1 MPNPN
6 APKSREP
13 VPPVDA
19 STVLLIRDS
28 ADGIE
33 VFMVVRHQ
41 KIEFAGGALVFPG
54 GRVDPEDA
62 DSRLEGH
69 RGMHGTK
76 PGREMALRVAAIRE
90 TFEEA
95 SVLLA
100 RERGGETL
108 IGADR
113 HAGLVERYRLPIY
126 HGDIT
131 MADLAE
137 KEKLDYACDLL
148 VPFAHWITPESRP
161 KRFDTHFYLAP
172 TPFRVDALHDG
183 TESVESVW
191 ITPQAAIASA
201 TAGRHSV
208 MFPTRL
214 NLGLLG
220 RARTVDE
227 AMTAAQNKDVVTVLP
242 RSEKVE
248 GGRIMHIPEEAGYGD
263 SKFFV
268 DYAGAMPG

>member
-1 MPNPN
+1 MPNPH
-6 APKSREP
+6 APKPKKP
-13 VPPVDA
+13 VTPVDA
-19 STVLLIRDS
+19 ATILLIRDS
-28 ADGIE
+28 DDGIE

-62 DSRLEGH
+62 DPSLDGH
-69 RGMHGTK
+69 RGMHGTL
-76 PGREMALRVAAIRE
+76 PEREMALRVAAIRE

-100 RERGGETL
+100 RERGGSEL

-113 HAGLVERYRLPIY
+113 HAALVERYREPIY
-126 HGDIT
+126 HGEIT
-131 MADLAE
+131 MAAMAARE
-137 KEKLDYACDLL
+137 NLDFACDLL

-161 KRFDTHFYLAP
+161 KRFDTHFFLAP
-172 TPFRVDALHDG
+172 APYRVDARHDG

-191 ITPQAAIASA
+191 ITPAAAIADA
-201 TAGRHSV
+201 EAGRHSV
-208 MFPTRL
+208 MFPTRM
-214 NLGLLG
+214 NLSVLG
-220 RARTVDE
+220 RSDTVADAMEAAR
-227 AMTAAQNKDVVTVLP
+227 NKQVVTVLP
-242 RSEKVE
+242 RAEKVE